1 MHKLNPLLI
10 RTIGAVLL
18 LVGLVGA
25 YYGPLEIFVFYI
37 FSKGG
42 QWYYEGFGMGTFWFG
57 ALVVQNL
64 GYYTVAAICIPLG
77 IGYLGLRRWTLTLT
91 RLILTFWLGAG
102 ILLLVDSLLLIPTS
116 LKLDLERAVLLV
128 RLISAGAVLV
138 CLLVLLPVLGLWLHA
153 REGIRAVFK
162 ANEGGST
169 WIERFPFPV
178 LVLLVSYT
186 IMIAGLHITIFFQGI
201 FPMFGQIWLG
211 RHAAYVISLCIV
223 ILGILIYSTV
233 QLKKWAWWGGWIFL
247 ALLSVSTMLSFTGRS
262 IYDLI
267 LMMNLPA
274 YEMEYLDRMVLFHDV
289 PLAGLLVPPLLLTL
303 GLILY
308 SRKYYK

>member
-1 MHKLNPLLI
+1 MPKLNLFLI
-10 RTIGAVLL
+10 RTIGAVLML
-18 LVGLVGA
+18 LGLVGA

-77 IGYLGLRRWTLTLT
+77 IGHLGLRRWTLTLT
-91 RLILTFWLGAG
+91 RLVLTFWLGAG
-102 ILLLVDSLLLIPTS
+102 ILLLSDAFLLIHTA
-116 LKLDLERAVLLV
+116 LKLDLERDVLLF
-128 RLISAGAVLV
+128 RLIATGTVLL
-138 CLLVLLPVLGLWLHA
+138 CMLVLLPVLGLWFYK
-153 REGIRAVFK
+153 REGILAVFK
-162 ANEGGST
+162 SNEGGGT
-169 WIERFPFPV
+169 WIERYPFPV
-178 LVLLVSYT
+178 LVLLVSYA
-186 IMIAGLHITIFFQGI
+186 IIIAGLHITIFFQGI

-211 RHAAYVISLCIV
+211 RQTAYVISLCVV
-223 ILGILIYSTV
+223 ILGILIYGTV
-233 QLKKWAWWGGWIFL
+233 QLKKWAWWAGWIFL
-247 ALLSVSTMLSFTGRS
+247 TTLSISTMLSFTGRS

-274 YEMEYLDRMVLFHDV
+274 YEIEYLDRMVLFHDV

-308 SRKYYK
+308 SRKFFK